1 MTPDAPRRSNRESSL
16 SRMARERAADR
27 AAGRPERGLVTGR
40 RARPVDDEE
49 EPVEAAYEDAYDGE
63 EYDDELDA
71 ELDDLEGETDHRVS
85 GRGGRQE
92 GRGFF
97 GRPRTGAKRTMLSA
111 IRQLPSYIRMMV
123 GLMGDRRVSRIDRF
137 FVLGALAYI
146 VSPLDFIPDLIPI
159 LGQTDDVF
167 LLTLALQRLMTN
179 AGHRVLVDHWRGDP
193 EELSNLNVAGMLSA
207 ASFFLPGSIK
217 RRLMRFAGTR
227 KAAALAE
234 RGRGRR

>member
-16 SRMARERAADR
+16 SRLARERAADR

-40 RARPVDDEE
+40 RARLQDEE
-49 EPVEAAYEDAYDGE
+49 EDPVEAAYDDAYDGE
-63 EYDDELDA
+63 AYDEELDE
-71 ELDDLEGETDHRVS
+71 ELDDLEGETDHRVAGGGQ
-85 GRGGRQE
+85 GRGE
-92 GRGFF
+92 RGFF
-97 GRPRTGAKRTMLSA
+97 GCPRTGAKRTMLSA
-111 IRQLPSYIRMMV
+111 IRQLPSYMRMML
-123 GLMGDRRVSRIDRF
+123 GLMGDSRVSRIDRL

-167 LLTLALQRLMTN
+167 LLTLALQRLLNNT
-179 AGHRVLVDHWRGDP
+179 GRRVLLDHWRGDP

-217 RRLMRFAGTR
+217 RRLARFAGTR